1 MRSVLLAMLL
11 MAFASQAQ
19 AWWNN
24 PYSNAPNRTG
34 YWPSVWPAY
43 VQPQYGNVPFGGWN
57 VKGSMNQR
65 GDTHFVI
72 EYHGNIYDAQFGNQ
86 YRYPANQAYPG
97 FVPNQNI
104 MNGWRR

>member
-1 MRSVLLAMLL
+1 MRVVSLSLFMLL
-11 MAFASQAQ
+11 SAVAGQAQ

-24 PYSNAPNRTG
+24 PYGAFPSRLS

-43 VQPQYGNVPFGGWN
+43 VQPQYNRAPYAPYGYNGTGWN

-72 EYHGNIYDAQFGNQ
+72 EYNGNIYGAQYPGFIGNQ
-86 YRYPANQAYPG
+86 YN
-97 FVPNQNI
+97 